1 MIQGGMLPIFFLILK
16 IWRHFFEFSS
26 SQGKRQSLKKTGCSY
41 IFQFFVN
48 PKKHSK
54 LLWNVVVFSKS
65 GHNLASEAPAHLS
78 QVPAVDQR
86 TGPANSTGAGNITLD
101 TDMCDARIRSKT
113 ATS

>member
-1 MIQGGMLPIFFLILK
+1 M
-16 IWRHFFEFSS
+16 
-26 SQGKRQSLKKTGCSY
+26 
-41 IFQFFVN
+41 
-48 PKKHSK
+48 
-54 LLWNVVVFSKS
+54 FSKS